1 VSRKSRA
8 WESRHEEQADI
19 STADNKGLRDAARIF
34 GHSSVNDIVADMG
47 GKNANR
53 ELAKLML
60 EYKDKEIT
68 EKSIKSEMRN
78 IQRYQKRER
87 GEGGQV
93 TKPSKKVQAIL
104 DKIARD
110 QKLKGGKKVKGKIKG
125 PSSVNGYKRDE
136 RDVDMWIDHEEAR
149 RMFDAIEED
158 DMEAAWGVLAE
169 AYGVSEFHAYD
180 GASIEFFEEG
190 E

>member
-1 VSRKSRA
+1 MSRKSRA

-19 STADNKGLRDAARIF
+19 STANNKGLRDAARIF

-110 QKLKGGKKVKGKIKG
+110 QKLKGDKKVKAKIKG
-125 PSSVNGYKRDE
+125 PASVEGYKRDE
-136 RDVDMWIDHEEAR
+136 RMIDFWLDAENAR
-149 RMFDAIEED
+149 ELFDTLAED
-158 DMEAAWGVLAE
+158 DYDAAWGMMAE
-169 AYGVSEFHAYD
+169 AYGVGELHAYD
-180 GASIEFFEEG
+180 GASIEFEEG